1 MKVPQNMKNQ
11 TVYDS
16 TMLLLSK
23 TLTRKEGCTLTFT
36 AALFIKARYGNI
48 LCPSI
53 DQWIKKKKSRTY
65 IQWNTTQS

>member
-1 MKVPQNMKNQ
+1 MEKSMKVPQNMKNQ

-23 TLTRKEGCTLTFT
+23 TLTQKEGCTLTFT

-48 LCPSI
+48 CVP
-53 DQWIKKKKSRTY
+53 Q
-65 IQWNTTQS
+65 

>member
-36 AALFIKARYGNI
+36 AALFIKARYGNN